1 MSSLMTFDFEDHVV
15 RSVRIDGEPWFV
27 GKDICACLG
36 IENHRDAVST
46 LDEDEKGVEIFDTL
60 GGDQEMLVINESG
73 VYHLIFRS
81 RKAAAQ
87 RFRRWVLHEVLPS
100 IRKTGYYST
109 VSPDWDET
117 AEKLRLVQEA
127 RRIFG
132 RKAAQGLWEQFGLP
146 LVIDESTQK
155 NIQDKAS
162 LSNYLRDF
170 IDQCLIADPKGR
182 ISADELYKLYSAWA
196 AQNAA
201 PYFTK
206 NHFGK
211 MLIQDIGMLRIKVS
225 TSFYCGYRIDSN
237 YRNNLVLGEKGEY

>member
-1 MSSLMTFDFEDHVV
+1 MSALMTFDFEDRVV

-27 GKDICACLG
+27 GKDVCACLG

-46 LDEDEKGVEIFDTL
+46 LDEDEKGVGNSDTL
-60 GGDQEMLVINESG
+60 GGGQEMLVINESG

-81 RKAAAQ
+81 RKAEAQ

-100 IRKTGYYST
+100 IRKTGHYSA
-109 VSPDWDET
+109 VAPDWDET
-117 AEKLRLVQEA
+117 VEKLRLVQEA
-127 RRIFG
+127 RRIYG
-132 RKAAQGLWEQFGLP
+132 RKAAQGLWEQLGLP
-146 LVIDESTQK
+146 VVIDDSTQK
-155 NIQDKAS
+155 NRQDKAS

-170 IDQCLIADPKGR
+170 IDQCLIVEPQGR

-211 MLIQDIGMLRIKVS
+211 MLTQDIGMQRIKVS
-225 TSFYCGYRIDSN
+225 TSFYCGYRVDSN
-237 YRNNLVLGEKGEY
+237 YRNKLDLEKKGG